1 VGGPM
6 SREEPARTIQVT
18 KTSMD
23 SERPKD
29 KRHHPRFSLLLY
41 HREGAQI
48 VPLTTGVSVTVG
60 RTAPSD
66 VTIND
71 FNLSRQHARF
81 TLTDGGQLTV
91 EDMGSTNGTLV
102 DGHAVE
108 RADLDP
114 GQEVTLGSVTATFHA
129 LTGDQRPPSSTDFA
143 GHERFRA
150 ALETEVVRAKFFGR
164 RVAVLLVQAVEPQ
177 AVHVRFWAPRAQT
190 MLRPVDR
197 LGLYSNESIQILLP
211 EATAKQASE
220 TATSLIRLL
229 ADSPTHPATVVCGIA
244 VFPDTATHPEELL
257 GQSRAAAQAA
267 NQNAP
272 VHVADGQEPRTFTR
286 TEGSHVESMIVA
298 ESGPMRHLLST
309 AARVARGNLPVLLHG
324 ETGTGKEVL
333 SRYIHE
339 ESPRSRKPLVC
350 VNCAAIP
357 QQLVE
362 STLFGHERGAFTGA
376 NTQQKGVFEAAD
388 GGTVFLDE
396 IGELP
401 APAQAALLRVLET
414 KRFARVGSTREISV
428 DVRVIAAT
436 HRDLEQMVEES
447 LFRQDLLYR
456 LNAVLLPI
464 PPLRDRTE
472 DIPVLAQRFLD
483 EANKAN
489 NGNVRGIDPGAV
501 ELLRSYTWPGNV
513 RELKNSIE
521 RAVVIAQGDTL
532 VVDDLPE
539 RIRALSLRPPP
550 LPRISL
556 DEIDTSS
563 AISPLELALT
573 GIGGDFRTRMERLE
587 AELLTHA
594 LREAGW
600 NQTEAARQLQ
610 MPLRTLVYK
619 IRMHGIRR
627 PESARKR

>member
-1 VGGPM
+1 M

-18 KTSMD
+18 KTSME

-29 KRHHPRFSLLLY
+29 RRHAPRFSLLLY

-48 VPLTTGVSVTVG
+48 VPLTAGSAVTVG
-60 RTAPSD
+60 RASPSD

-81 TLTDGGQLTV
+81 TLGEDGQLTV
-91 EDMGSTNGTLV
+91 EDLASTNGTMV
-102 DGHAVE
+102 DGTAVE
-108 RADLDP
+108 RAELAP
-114 GQEVTLGSVTATFHA
+114 GQEVSLGSVTATFHA
-129 LTGDQRPPSSTDFA
+129 LTGEQPPPSSTDFA
-143 GHERFRA
+143 GHDKFRA
-150 ALETEVVRAKFFGR
+150 ALETEVVRARFFGR
-164 RVAVLLVQAVEPQ
+164 RVAVLFVRAVDPQ
-177 AVHVRFWAPRAQT
+177 PTHVRFWAPKAQT
-190 MLRPVDR
+190 VLRPVDR
-197 LGLYSNESIQILLP
+197 LGLYSNDSIQLLLP
-211 EATAKQASE
+211 EANAKQATD
-220 TATSLIRLL
+220 TANALIAQL
-229 ADSPTHPATVVCGIA
+229 AELPSHPATVVCGIA

-257 GQSRAAAQAA
+257 GQSRSAAQAGRKTSPI
-267 NQNAP
+267 Q
-272 VHVADGQEPRTFTR
+272 VAEGQEPRTFTK
-286 TEGSHVESMIVA
+286 SDSASVEPLIVA
-298 ESGPMRHLLST
+298 ESQSMRHLLLT
-309 AARVARGNLPVLLHG
+309 AARVAKGNLPVLLNG

-362 STLFGHERGAFTGA
+362 STLFGHEKGSFTGA
-376 NTQQKGVFEAAD
+376 QTQQKGVFEAAD

-401 APAQAALLRVLET
+401 AAAQAALLRVLET
-414 KRFARVGSTREISV
+414 KRFARVGSTKEISV

-436 HRDLEQMVEES
+436 HRDLEQMVEDGK
-447 LFRQDLLYR
+447 FRQDLLYR

-464 PPLRDRTE
+464 PPLRERVD
-472 DIPVLAQRFLD
+472 DIAVLAQRFLE
-483 EANKAN
+483 EANRAN
-489 NGNVRGIDPGAV
+489 SGAVEGIDPAAI
-501 ELLRSYTWPGNV
+501 ELLRMYGWPGNV

-532 VVDDLPE
+532 TVDDLPE
-539 RIRALSLRPPP
+539 RIRALSMRPPP
-550 LPRISL
+550 LPRVGL
-556 DEIDTSS
+556 DGGDGASS
-563 AISPLELALT
+563 SSPVESALSVLS
-573 GIGGDFRTRMERLE
+573 GDFRTRMERLE
-587 AELLTHA
+587 AEVLTQA

-619 IRMHGIRR
+619 IKMHGIRR
-627 PESARKR
+627 PESVRRR